1 MEKSRKKKVEKTAI
15 VVGLPLVFF
24 RPTSAAPVGRLL
36 LLRLLRRL
44 RRRRPVGGIV
54 GRLRRRRSVVGG
66 GGGGGASAGPSGR
79 GAAPSAAG
87 AAAGPAAGRRRGV
100 RAAAAPSTGRADLV
114 ARPQLLLRAP
124 TGASAATAS
133 TRLRPVH
140 DSSTKRLS
148 T

>member
-54 GRLRRRRSVVGG
+54 GRLRRRRSVV

>member
-66 GGGGGASAGPSGR
+66 GGGASAGPSGR

-124 TGASAATAS
+124 AGASAATAS